1 MDELFIT
8 GKKILEKLQE
18 EGFQAYFVGG
28 CVRDYQMG
36 RIINDVDITTNALP
50 EEVETLFE
58 NTVDVGKE
66 HGTVIVLI
74 DDTPFEVT
82 TFRVESEYTDHRRP
96 DFVSFTEKLDGDLE
110 RRDFTM
116 NAMAMDKEFRLID
129 PYAGLEA
136 IRRKTISTVGR
147 ADERF
152 DEDALRILRAVRFKA
167 QLDFEIDEA
176 TLLAMKRHAGNL
188 RYIAVERSLVEL
200 KKTYDADYTEEIKP
214 LMIQTGVKD
223 NLPFLRE
230 VDDNNF
236 MSTNAFSFI
245 SETALQVYMNESLL
259 KYIPD
264 LKLSNLEKHTIRE
277 MVEVLQD
284 LEYDKQVKAIS
295 YKYNYDTLENVEALV
310 AGNRFSKKL
319 SWRRK
324 LDEAMEMQPLLP
336 IQKISDIDIGGK
348 ELMLHFGQNGGRWIR
363 EIYSVLEYEIL
374 FNELQNEKTKILEWI
389 DVHVEFEEGNIKLA

>member
-284 LEYDKQVKAIS
+284 LEYDKQVKTIS